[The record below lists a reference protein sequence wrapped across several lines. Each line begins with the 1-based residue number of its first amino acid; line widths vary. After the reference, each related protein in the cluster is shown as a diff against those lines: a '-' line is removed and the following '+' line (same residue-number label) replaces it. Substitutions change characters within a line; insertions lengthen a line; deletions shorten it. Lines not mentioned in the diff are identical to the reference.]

1 MTASKMTPGE
11 LRAAR
16 FEGIVTE
23 LRPILARAF
32 PNQSEEALVERA
44 AHIAAYRLAGGDMV
58 WHFLG

>member
-1 MTASKMTPGE
+1 MTALRMTPAE

-32 PNQSEEALVERA
+32 PDQSEETLVERA
-44 AHIAAYRLAGGDMV
+44 AHIAAYRLAGGDML
-58 WHFLG
+58 WHVLG

>member
-1 MTASKMTPGE
+1 MTDMIFTPAQ

-16 FEGIVTE
+16 FEGIVSE

-32 PNQSEEALVERA
+32 PDQPEEARVERA

-58 WHFLG
+58 WQVLG

>member
-1 MTASKMTPGE
+1 MTDTKLSPAQ

-16 FEGIVTE
+16 FEGIVSE
-23 LRPILARAF
+23 LRPMLARAF
-32 PNQSEEALVERA
+32 PGHSEEALIERA